1 MKENKFASFTIKG
14 RFPSLNEYINACRR
28 NVYLANQMKQKY
40 TRTAMVHARETKVK
54 LSIEYAVIVKI
65 AYYEPNS
72 KRDIDNISSF
82 GNKVILDG
90 IVKAGML
97 KNDSQR
103 YICGI
108 INSVNIDK
116 ENPRIEVSVWY

>member
-28 NVYLANQMKQKY
+28 NVYLGNQMKQKY
-40 TRTAMVHARETKVK
+40 TRTAMLYARQTRVKFDMDCAVKVQI
-54 LSIEYAVIVKI
+54 S
-65 AYYEPNS
+65 YYEPNS

-97 KNDSQR
+97 KNDSQQVR
-103 YICGI
+103 YLLQ
-108 INSVNIDK
+108 
-116 ENPRIEVSVWY
+116 

>member
-28 NVYLANQMKQKY
+28 NVYLSNQMKQTY
-40 TRTAMVHARETKVK
+40 TMTAMIYARQTRVK
-54 LSIEYAVIVKI
+54 FDMDCAVTVKI
-65 AYYEPNS
+65 AYYEPSS

-108 INSVNIDK
+108 VNSVEIDR
-116 ENPRIEVSVWY
+116 ENPRIEVSIWY

>member
-28 NVYLANQMKQKY
+28 NVYLGNQMKQKY

-54 LSIEYAVIVKI
+54 LSIECAVVVKI

-116 ENPRIEVSVWY
+116 ENPRIEVSIWY

>member
-1 MKENKFASFTIKG
+1 MLYA
-14 RFPSLNEYINACRR
+14 R
-28 NVYLANQMKQKY
+28 QK
-40 TRTAMVHARETKVK
+40 KVK
-54 LSIEYAVIVKI
+54 FDMDCAVKVQI

-103 YICGI
+103 YVCGI
-108 INSVNIDK
+108 VNSVNIDK
-116 ENPRIEVSVWY
+116 ENPRIEVSIWY